1 MPKAK
6 IALAMPRS
14 LLYRFQCRKKSLG
27 NHLKVWR
34 KKMFSLKSMT
44 KLEAL
49 TVHNFGSPHLNEM
62 RQICTKIPIINGSL
76 INMLRSNIK
85 NCFFKVYFSFV
96 NFPDHRI
103 IMSFAKDW
111 QCGTCF
117 SDII

>member
-1 MPKAK
+1 VPKAK

-49 TVHNFGSPHLNEM
+49 TVLYGGGGGTFM
-62 RQICTKIPIINGSL
+62 KIHVVDN
-76 INMLRSNIK
+76 RSTHS
-85 NCFFKVYFSFV
+85 C
-96 NFPDHRI
+96 
-103 IMSFAKDW
+103 
-111 QCGTCF
+111 
-117 SDII
+117 